1 MGGEKGL
8 IAPHFAFER
17 TGGLSGNDFWD
28 VLGVFLERTGDVGWC
43 TWCGLEGC
51 FWVFLGVFGCFWVF
65 LGVFGCFWCGYLSP
79 LKTKDF

>member
-51 FWVFLGVFGCFWVF
+51 FWVFLGATGVF
-65 LGVFGCFWCGYLSP
+65 LGVFGCFLGVFGVVICRR
-79 LKTKDF
+79 

>member
-28 VLGVFLERTGDVGWC
+28 VFWNGREMLGGVLGGVLGGYFSSPKTGI
-43 TWCGLEGC
+43 
-51 FWVFLGVFGCFWVF
+51 
-65 LGVFGCFWCGYLSP
+65 
-79 LKTKDF
+79 

>member
-28 VLGVFLERTGDVGWC
+28 VFWNGREMLGGVPGVGWR
-43 TWCGLEGC
+43 
-51 FWVFLGVFGCFWVF
+51 GVFGCFWVF
-65 LGVFGCFWCGYLSP
+65 LGATGVFFGCFWCGYLSP